1 MMETGKTYTVT
12 TTVTE
17 KDTALAVGS
26 GTLQVLA
33 TPRMIALMEE
43 AAMNCVAEQL
53 ADTDT
58 TVGTLMNTTHV
69 KASAIGAEIKVT
81 AELTAVDGRKLSFT
95 VKAHQGD
102 TLIGEGTH
110 ERFVVNIERFMSK
123 LR

>member
-43 AAMNCVAEQL
+43 AAMKCVAEQL

-102 TLIGEGTH
+102 TLIGEGSH

>member
-43 AAMNCVAEQL
+43 AAMKCVAEQL

>member
-43 AAMNCVAEQL
+43 AAMKCVAEQL

-81 AELTAVDGRKLSFT
+81 AELTAIDGRKLSFT